1 MEENRLVCAAVP
13 ALTTWSDT
21 GVYRW
26 MLRTAYH
33 NMRTFRQKRQAMTPE
48 TQDQGFPCIKC
59 WGLGRKE
66 GVFSLIQLAHGSQS
80 RLTSIVC
87 VWSLGPSSKPKKLY
101 GTLLRQADG
110 SHPGALVRWV
120 ACKTAGLCISL
131 LDQCALNTQMPATA
145 EKDTKLYCGC
155 AFKLMSA
162 HYPSASLL
170 PISTLKIACKYLRN
184 MFAIKRRKYY
194 TLKSGRDFRLNAGR

>member
-1 MEENRLVCAAVP
+1 
-13 ALTTWSDT
+13 
-21 GVYRW
+21 
-26 MLRTAYH
+26 
-33 NMRTFRQKRQAMTPE
+33 MTPE
-48 TQDQGFPCIKC
+48 TRYQGFPCIKY
-59 WGLGRKE
+59 WGPQKE
-66 GVFSLIQLAHGSQS
+66 GRCVFLNPTGPQQPEQINKHCLCLNEVSDLHQNQRSFKELYWGRLMAHTQ
-80 RLTSIVC
+80 
-87 VWSLGPSSKPKKLY
+87 
-101 GTLLRQADG
+101 
-110 SHPGALVRWV
+110 PGALVRWV

-194 TLKSGRDFRLNAGR
+194 TLKSGRDFRLNARR